1 MAKTIK
7 FSFEGK
13 DYTLEYTR
21 NTIRTMESQ
30 GFTLS
35 QVSDK
40 PISVLPAL
48 FKGAFLAHHKFLKA
62 EVIDKIFAQ
71 MTDREHLF
79 ETLAEMYNEPIV
91 ALMNEPEANEG
102 NISWTAEQ

>member
-13 DYTLEYTR
+13 DYTLEFTR
-21 NTIRTMESQ
+21 NSIKTMESQ

-35 QVSDK
+35 QVADK

-48 FKGAFLAHHKFLKA
+48 FRGAFLANHKFVKA
-62 EVIDKIFAQ
+62 EVIDKIFAR
-71 MTDREHLF
+71 MTDREKLF

-91 ALMNEPEANEG
+91 ALMDEPESNEG
-102 NISWTAEQ
+102 NISWTTD

>member
-13 DYTLEYTR
+13 DYTLEFTR
-21 NTIRTMESQ
+21 NSIKAMESQ

-48 FKGAFLAHHKFLKA
+48 FKGAFIAHHKFLKQ
-62 EVIDKIFAQ
+62 EVIDSIFAK
-71 MTDREHLF
+71 MTNRESLF

-91 ALMNEPEANEG
+91 SLMNEPDADEG
-102 NISWTAEQ
+102 NISWTTN